1 MLADA
6 NELVETLKRA
16 AVEAME
22 AAKPVNVYFGKVVST
37 APLKIN
43 VEQKMVLGEKQL
55 ILSRNVTEH
64 ESEITVDWETETA
77 VINMDHGHGSSVSVS
92 VNSALMPEE
101 PGTVISNTVDS
112 SVSVE
117 NASLNSTHSHNVSG
131 RKKIIVHNG
140 LVVGDEVILIR
151 QQEGQKFIVLDRTG
165 T

>member
-22 AAKPVNVYFGKVVST
+22 AKKPVNVYFGEVVSA

-55 ILSRNVTEH
+55 ILSRNVTNFKT
-64 ESEITVDWETETA
+64 SITGGNIKNYYYTGSTTDSGTA
-77 VINMDHGHGSSVSVS
+77 PVSPLHVHA
-92 VNSALMPEE
+92 V
-101 PGTVISNTVDS
+101 G
-112 SVSVE
+112 
-117 NASLNSTHSHNVSG
+117 
-131 RKKIIVHNG
+131 KIEVTVHNG

-151 QQEGQKFIVLDRTG
+151 QQEGQKFIVLDRIES
-165 T
+165 

>member
-22 AAKPVNVYFGKVVST
+22 AKKPVNVYFGEVVSA

-43 VEQKMVLGEKQL
+43 VEQKMMLGEKQL
-55 ILSRNVTEH
+55 ILSRNVTNFKTSITGGNIKNYYYTGSTTDSGTAPVSPSH
-64 ESEITVDWETETA
+64 VHAVGKIEIT
-77 VINMDHGHGSSVSVS
+77 
-92 VNSALMPEE
+92 
-101 PGTVISNTVDS
+101 
-112 SVSVE
+112 
-117 NASLNSTHSHNVSG
+117 
-131 RKKIIVHNG
+131 VHNG

-151 QQEGQKFIVLDRTG
+151 QQEGQKFIVLDRIG

>member
-22 AAKPVNVYFGKVVST
+22 AKKPVNVYFGEVVSA

-55 ILSRNVTEH
+55 ILSRNVTNFKT
-64 ESEITVDWETETA
+64 SITGGNIKNYYYTGSTTDSGTA
-77 VINMDHGHGSSVSVS
+77 PVS
-92 VNSALMPEE
+92 P
-101 PGTVISNTVDS
+101 
-112 SVSVE
+112 
-117 NASLNSTHSHNVSG
+117 SHVHAVG
-131 RKKIIVHNG
+131 KIEVTVHNG

-151 QQEGQKFIVLDRTG
+151 QQGGQKFIVLDRIG
-165 T
+165 S

>member
-22 AAKPVNVYFGKVVST
+22 AKKPVNVYFGEVVSA

-55 ILSRNVTEH
+55 ILSRNVTNFKTSITGGNIKNYYYTGSTTDSGAAPVSPSH
-64 ESEITVDWETETA
+64 VHAVGKIEIT
-77 VINMDHGHGSSVSVS
+77 
-92 VNSALMPEE
+92 
-101 PGTVISNTVDS
+101 
-112 SVSVE
+112 
-117 NASLNSTHSHNVSG
+117 
-131 RKKIIVHNG
+131 VHNG

-151 QQEGQKFIVLDRTG
+151 QQEGQKFIVLDRIG

>member
-16 AVEAME
+16 AVEAIE
-22 AAKPVNVYFGKVVST
+22 AKKPVNVYFGEVVSA

-55 ILSRNVTEH
+55 ILSRNVTNFKTSITGGNIKNYYYTGSTTDSGTAPVSPPH
-64 ESEITVDWETETA
+64 VHAVGKIEIT
-77 VINMDHGHGSSVSVS
+77 
-92 VNSALMPEE
+92 
-101 PGTVISNTVDS
+101 
-112 SVSVE
+112 
-117 NASLNSTHSHNVSG
+117 
-131 RKKIIVHNG
+131 VHNG

-151 QQEGQKFIVLDRTG
+151 QQEGQKFIVLDRIG

>member
-1 MLADA
+1 MILLADA

-22 AAKPVNVYFGKVVST
+22 AKKPVNVYFGEVVSA

-55 ILSRNVTEH
+55 ILSRNVTNFKTSITGGNIKNYYYTGSTTDSGTAPVSPSH
-64 ESEITVDWETETA
+64 VHAVGKIEIT
-77 VINMDHGHGSSVSVS
+77 
-92 VNSALMPEE
+92 
-101 PGTVISNTVDS
+101 
-112 SVSVE
+112 
-117 NASLNSTHSHNVSG
+117 
-131 RKKIIVHNG
+131 VHNG

-151 QQEGQKFIVLDRTG
+151 QQEGQKFIVLDRIG